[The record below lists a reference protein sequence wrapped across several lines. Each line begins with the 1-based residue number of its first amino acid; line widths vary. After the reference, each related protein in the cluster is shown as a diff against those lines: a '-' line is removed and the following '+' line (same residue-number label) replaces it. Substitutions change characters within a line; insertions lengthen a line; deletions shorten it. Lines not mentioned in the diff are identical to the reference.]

1 MRHPAHARVIP
12 NGSAVGV
19 EQTHGLGNVDGPS
32 PSAGYDGPAPFPSE
46 QVKRLPDMAVGGFG
60 RDIRKNRAEQP
71 RLAQGLEHRLH
82 NA

>member
-12 NGSAVGV
+12 DSPAVGV
-19 EQTHGLGNVDGPS
+19 EQAPGLGNVDGPS
-32 PSAGYDGPAPFPSE
+32 PAAGYDGPAPFPSE
-46 QVKRLPDMAVGGFG
+46 QAKRLPDMAVGGFG

-71 RLAQGLEHRLH
+71 LLTQGLEHRFH

>member
-12 NGSAVGV
+12 DSPAVGV
-19 EQTHGLGNVDGPS
+19 EQAHGLGNVDGPS
-32 PSAGYDGPAPFPSE
+32 PAAGHDGPAPFPSE
-46 QVKRLPDMAVGGFG
+46 QAKRLPDMAVGGFG

-71 RLAQGLEHRLH
+71 LLTQGLEHRFH